1 MPDSLTVKRNEG
13 TVKCEL
19 EEKEDISLE
28 GEDVCVCV
36 GCCEDDAMPRWT
48 GRVAMSGATTVIC
61 LYNQGEPRSRSG
73 VENFAQTLER
83 NIPAVD
89 VRRQI
94 LVMSGA
100 EWEGLYTAHREETY
114 SIVHFHIDASMA
126 SPSSAASTKPRT
138 VPAALCCFDD
148 VVPLKE
154 LLLKIVDVFAK
165 SPGGGMWPSVL
176 LLGETGSGKTYAAQK
191 IYDTLVE
198 SGAINPNPKECEGQF
213 VSLNCGEFGRED
225 MNGALLGI
233 KGGVFTG
240 IPKDLPGAIAKA
252 RGGVLFLDEIG
263 TLPME
268 LQPRLLTVLD
278 GGKYRMHGAAEA
290 TEEAKCRFV
299 FGTNEDLAQAVRE
312 GRFRFDLYNRIA
324 GMVVHMPSVKELI
337 DGNGGR
343 SFLNSQIE
351 MLCAKHGGL
360 RITSHARAVFLKF
373 AKQHP
378 WRGNFRELNR
388 CFQIMGTKSDCRN
401 IVSAFAMGN
410 VIDEI
415 ARNAQG
421 EGAFI
426 LAHSVIDEYEHP
438 MLKDRRDIPANE
450 KAMLSFAFK
459 CAETAMNRRDAGRRF
474 YAGKPASA
482 NFNWGDSF
490 VKYIARFG
498 FGWDSEVKGH
508 IAAMGSTDD

>member
-1 MPDSLTVKRNEG
+1 MK
-13 TVKCEL
+13 
-19 EEKEDISLE
+19 EEEDISLE

-48 GRVAMSGATTVIC
+48 GRIAMSGATMVVC
-61 LYNQGEPRSRSG
+61 LYNPCEPSSCGG
-73 VENFAQTLER
+73 VEKFAQTLER
-83 NIPAVD
+83 NLPVVD
-89 VRRQI
+89 VRRRI
-94 LVMSGA
+94 LVMSADDWGCI
-100 EWEGLYTAHREETY
+100 YSAHREETY

-126 SPSSAASTKPRT
+126 LPSSAANMKPRT
-138 VPAALCCFDD
+138 VPTALRGFDD
-148 VVPLKE
+148 VAPLKE
-154 LLLKIVDVFAK
+154 LLLKIVEVFAK
-165 SPGGGMWPSVL
+165 SPNGGMWPSVL

-198 SGAINPNPKECEGQF
+198 SGAINPKENEGQF

-240 IPKDLPGAIAKA
+240 IPRDMPGAIAKA
-252 RGGVLFLDEIG
+252 QGGVLFLDEIG

-290 TEEAKCRFV
+290 TEDARCRFV

-312 GRFRFDLYNRIA
+312 GHFRFDLYNRIA
-324 GMVVHMPSVKELI
+324 GMVVHMPSVKERI

-343 SFLNSQIE
+343 SFLDSQME
-351 MLCAKHGGL
+351 MLCAKHGRL
-360 RITSHARAVFLKF
+360 RVTSHARAVFLKF

-388 CFQIMGTKSDCRN
+388 CFQIMGMKSDCRN
-401 IVSAFAMGN
+401 IVSAFAMGSA
-410 VIDEI
+410 IDEI
-415 ARNAQG
+415 VRNAQS
-421 EGAFI
+421 EDAFI
-426 LAHSVIDEYEHP
+426 MAHSFIDEYEHP
-438 MLKDRRDIPANE
+438 LLKDRRDIPANE

-459 CAETAMNRRDAGRRF
+459 CAETSINRRDAGRRF
-474 YAGKPASA
+474 YAGKHAST

-498 FGWDSEVKGH
+498 FKWNSDVRGHVVATESADS
-508 IAAMGSTDD
+508 